1 MNQYFMYTILI
12 KISCVCLFSE
22 FSNMQ
27 GLAKCHS
34 RVSIFFELMT
44 KVNKNLNVEC
54 KKISTCSHN
63 YQLNQTKKETIQQ
76 HGIVDIYEELP
87 TKFQSLNRRKD
98 IDVNLNVR
106 TVYNPDWSPTD
117 PVVLA
122 IHGMPGD
129 ARDFEQMSYSL
140 AEHNVKFVMP
150 DFPGRVQN

>member
-1 MNQYFMYTILI
+1 MPRVCIALSFSKMNQYFMYTILI

-34 RVSIFFELMT
+34 RISIFFELMT

-76 HGIVDIYEELP
+76 HGIIDIYEELP

-98 IDVNLNVR
+98 IDVNLNGL
-106 TVYNPDWSPTD
+106 DSI
-117 PVVLA
+117 VLNFLSVA
-122 IHGMPGD
+122 L
-129 ARDFEQMSYSL
+129 S
-140 AEHNVKFVMP
+140 
-150 DFPGRVQN
+150 